1 MNVVCPGC
9 GSRFEPDLELL
20 ERALK
25 VAYGE
30 IVTVTPLELQADGTA
45 FRALR
50 PGEERHIDQRLRCPR
65 CAFHQ
70 R

>member
-1 MNVVCPGC
+1 MTVVCPGC
-9 GSRFEPDLELL
+9 GARFEPQATVRVGKDELD
-20 ERALK
+20 
-25 VAYGE
+25 VG
-30 IVTVTPLELQADGTA
+30 PLELQADGTA